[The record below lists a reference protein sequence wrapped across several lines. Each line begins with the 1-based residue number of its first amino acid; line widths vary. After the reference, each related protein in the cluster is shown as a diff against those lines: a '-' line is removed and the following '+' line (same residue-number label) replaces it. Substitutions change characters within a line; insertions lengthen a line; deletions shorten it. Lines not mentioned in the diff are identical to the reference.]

1 SAVQLG
7 FILGTLI
14 FALLSISDRYSPSRV
29 FFFCATLAALSNL
42 SILWAPNLG
51 SLLVLRSLT
60 GICLAGIYPVGMK
73 IAADHHR
80 KSLGTALGF
89 LIGALVLGTA
99 FPHLLKSI
107 TGLFNWEDVIIGTSL
122 LAVLGGLSI
131 LLLVPDGP
139 YRKPG
144 SKIDLSTVFT
154 IFRNKD
160 FRSAAFGYFGHMWE
174 LYGFWAFV
182 PVILITYQ
190 QSHPEVHLDISATSF
205 LIIGSGS
212 LACVAGGFAAKR
224 WGSYNTA
231 RTALM
236 LSLLCCL
243 FSPIL
248 FTLPLNWFL
257 AIVFAWS
264 MAVIAD
270 SPQFSTLIAHSA
282 PAESKG
288 TALTMVNCLGFSIT
302 IISLMAISWLRE
314 QVAPENLYL
323 FLSPGP
329 LLGLLAMRK

>member
-1 SAVQLG
+1 
-7 FILGTLI
+7 
-14 FALLSISDRYSPSRV
+14 
-29 FFFCATLAALSNL
+29 
-42 SILWAPNLG
+42 
-51 SLLVLRSLT
+51 
-60 GICLAGIYPVGMK
+60 MK
-73 IAADHHR
+73 IAADHHQ

-122 LAVLGGLSI
+122 LAVLGGLGI

-160 FRSAAFGYFGHMWE
+160 FRLAAFGYFGHMWE

-190 QSHPEVHLDISATSF
+190 QGHPDVHLDIPATSF

-231 RTALM
+231 RTALT

-243 FSPIL
+243 VSPIL
-248 FTLPLNWFL
+248 FTLPLISFL
-257 AIVFAWS
+257 TIIFVWS

-270 SPQFSTLIAHSA
+270 SPQFSTLVAQSA
-282 PAESKG
+282 PPESKG
-288 TALTMVNCLGFSIT
+288 TALTIVNCLGFSIT
-302 IISLMAISWLRE
+302 IVSLMTLSWLQQR
-314 QVAPENLYL
+314 VTPENLYI
-323 FLSPGP
+323 FLAPGP